1 MYYLK
6 KERDGCVFLLFQR
19 GQKGSMVVDLYA
31 CNTGNKGM
39 GGDYK
44 NYFKFY
50 KWIGMDWVRILMYN
64 PIWGP

>member
-31 CNTGNKGM
+31 CNTGSKGM
-39 GGDYK
+39 ASAHKK
-44 NYFKFY
+44 N
-50 KWIGMDWVRILMYN
+50 I
-64 PIWGP
+64 

>member
-1 MYYLK
+1 MKKDVLFK

-44 NYFKFY
+44 NDFKFY
-50 KWIGMDWVRILMYN
+50 KWIGNEDVCGL
-64 PIWGP
+64 GS